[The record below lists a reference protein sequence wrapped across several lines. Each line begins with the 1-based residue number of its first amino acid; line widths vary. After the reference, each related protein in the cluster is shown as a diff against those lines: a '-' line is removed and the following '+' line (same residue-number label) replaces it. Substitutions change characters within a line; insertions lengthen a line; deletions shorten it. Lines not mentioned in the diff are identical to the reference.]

1 MKKFLLVILTIFAG
15 LFLTACED
23 FDLNGML
30 GDMGLGGSSSAKF
43 SINEELLEGN
53 HYTISIQM
61 KKIKAKSEFET
72 DEDYQKYLNDT
83 VDSIE
88 KKLLR
93 DATLKGNEE
102 IISASIDALL
112 ATIQSCGSEEEIL
125 AAFDAFAFV
134 ADKTFASELAKLN
147 EPYLNFATRILMDA
161 EELPAELEINKEEL
175 VDKFTKFSSTMKK
188 DLTEEE
194 YIAAAQEIIDYIE
207 ETHIIDYFIE
217 SVVKFIVEVEWV
229 KTPETLFVDGI
240 FNTELLNIPQDA
252 TKEAYKVLGAEVVIS
267 LIYETEK
274 VIVEKFGENEE
285 LSALVSAEITKLAS
299 AIIEDVESTELQ
311 VKLLEICANL
321 EAVRLEALTKEVE

>member
-1 MKKFLLVILTIFAG
+1 MKKFLLVILAIFAG

-53 HYTISIQM
+53 QYTISIQM

-102 IISASIDALL
+102 IISASIEALL

-125 AAFDAFAFV
+125 A
-134 ADKTFASELAKLN
+134 
-147 EPYLNFATRILMDA
+147 
-161 EELPAELEINKEEL
+161 EINKL
-175 VDKFTKFSSTMKK
+175 TDKSIGNVMK
-188 DLTEEE
+188 
-194 YIAAAQEIIDYIE
+194 
-207 ETHIIDYFIE
+207 HF
-217 SVVKFIVEVEWV
+217 
-229 KTPETLFVDGI
+229 KTNFAGKCDMRMVS
-240 FNTELLNIPQDA
+240 
-252 TKEAYKVLGAEVVIS
+252 EAIKKAG
-267 LIYETEK
+267 
-274 VIVEKFGENEE
+274 N
-285 LSALVSAEITKLAS
+285 
-299 AIIEDVESTELQ
+299 
-311 VKLLEICANL
+311 
-321 EAVRLEALTKEVE
+321 